1 MSDSWRPH
9 GLQPTRLLHP
19 WDFPG
24 KSTGVGCHCLLR
36 GTCILGDKSL
46 RRWQVCVPFI
56 MIYLTQNSAFGNIF
70 PQNESFGFQMGLFAF
85 HLFSLLFYFLIHYF
99 HLGNLSL
106 YLLYQC
112 NVIQEAFSSLGQSF

>member
-1 MSDSWRPH
+1 MLLYSDIPQF
-9 GLQPTRLLHP
+9 GGEN
-19 WDFPG
+19 D
-24 KSTGVGCHCLLR
+24 
-36 GTCILGDKSL
+36 
-46 RRWQVCVPFI
+46 
-56 MIYLTQNSAFGNIF
+56 YLTQNSAFGNIF

-112 NVIQEAFSSLGQSF
+112 NIIQGAFSSLGQSF

>member
-1 MSDSWRPH
+1 M
-9 GLQPTRLLHP
+9 
-19 WDFPG
+19 
-24 KSTGVGCHCLLR
+24 
-36 GTCILGDKSL
+36 
-46 RRWQVCVPFI
+46 WQLCVPLI

-112 NVIQEAFSSLGQSF
+112 NLSFKKLFPLWVRVFNIRQFK